1 MQENSSGQMEKE
13 KRYKKLRL
21 DLEALEKKKEMK
33 VPRKIG
39 VIVGVLSS
47 AFLCTMAMRLYFRE
61 LILLVLFISIAIGWV
76 AYLLVSMIFDMKENR
91 IRRKLIEYEMEQDQE
106 KVEEDIFENSIKMSY
121 KYLDQYYL
129 QTKEQAHRGFFVTV
143 SIAVFGA
150 SLIGLGIV
158 AMFVGKVTPSY
169 ITCAAGVI
177 SELISTVFF
186 YLYNK
191 TISSMSKYHNKLV
204 LSQNISIAL
213 KVSDTL
219 PEEDSIKA
227 KNVIINELLKDINVY
242 LTKSDIES

>member
-106 KVEEDIFENSIKMSY
+106 KVEEDIFENSIKTSY
-121 KYLDQYYL
+121 KY
-129 QTKEQAHRGFFVTV
+129 
-143 SIAVFGA
+143 
-150 SLIGLGIV
+150 
-158 AMFVGKVTPSY
+158 
-169 ITCAAGVI
+169 
-177 SELISTVFF
+177 
-186 YLYNK
+186 
-191 TISSMSKYHNKLV
+191 
-204 LSQNISIAL
+204 
-213 KVSDTL
+213 
-219 PEEDSIKA
+219 
-227 KNVIINELLKDINVY
+227 
-242 LTKSDIES
+242 